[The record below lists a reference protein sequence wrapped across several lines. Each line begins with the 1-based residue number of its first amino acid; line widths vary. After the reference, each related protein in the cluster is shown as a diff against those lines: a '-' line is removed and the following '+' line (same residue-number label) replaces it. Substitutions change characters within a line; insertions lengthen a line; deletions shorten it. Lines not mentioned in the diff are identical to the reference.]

1 MRKPVD
7 ENRWQRIA
15 SLLDEL
21 LELPEAQRP
30 ARLAVLCED
39 DAGLRAE
46 IEALLETEGRRGLLD
61 LPAED
66 YLATLLDDAR
76 AERKRE
82 SARASRTPA
91 TDSTGSDPSRS
102 HDARFLPGTLLDGR
116 YRIVNR
122 LGRGGMGE
130 VFRADDL
137 KLGQAVALKFLS
149 EELTGGEELRARFLS
164 EVKLARQV
172 AHPNVCRVY
181 DVGETEGQL
190 FLSMEYVEG
199 EDLASLLKRIG
210 RLPREKAVQIAQQLC
225 AGLAAAHG
233 EGILH
238 RDLKPANV
246 MLDQRGRV
254 RITDF
259 GLAGLAEEL
268 EGAEV
273 LSGTPAYMSPEQLA
287 GKGVSIRSDLYALG
301 LLLYEL
307 FTGKRAFEGRSWDEV
322 KRARERA
329 PSTPSSHVAGI
340 DPTVER
346 VILRCLEEDPTDRPS
361 SAREVAAAL
370 PGGDPLA
377 AALAAGETPSPEM
390 VAAAGPA
397 GRLSSRAAVSLL
409 AATLAVL
416 ILVAGLAG
424 RSFLIN
430 RVPYQKPAA
439 ALASDAREILAGLGY
454 VDPPLDSAHEFRRN
468 SDYLRWVARTNPA
481 PDRWRALSL
490 PGQAAFRFH
499 YRQAPQ
505 LLDPWNWTGEIL
517 DDDPAP
523 KPGDVRLIT
532 DLRGKLRFLSVVPPA
547 AAAPADE
554 APPPDW
560 SPLFAAAGLVMDDF
574 VPTRPTRQP
583 PLFADRRAAWN
594 GVLPEAGDLPV
605 RVEAASNGLQFV
617 FFETVLPSDPYWSGT
632 SGDEQSKAGSR
643 LLTRLVWSVLYV
655 SALAVTLVLAV
666 RNLGT
671 GRGDR
676 RGAARLAALVLAARL
691 GWWLLA
697 GHHLPSFWRELGL
710 ASVAAG
716 RALFV
721 AAVAWL
727 MYVAFEPLLRRIWPQ
742 FLISW
747 SRLLAGRFRDPL
759 VGRDILGGVLAGAVC
774 IVLASQLHVLIPEW
788 LAWSNPPFPLPYPGP
803 QFYSPVTDPL
813 LGARHA
819 LAAVLTA
826 LLTGVWGNMVIL
838 AFLLGVLTLVR
849 KRWIACGVFVGFAAT
864 LGWTAQFSDYSVLG
878 LSLSGMTWGVITL
891 VIFRRGFLMSIAGCF
906 TLCLYN
912 AFPITA
918 DVSSPYFSTSLFALG
933 LLAALAAYGCRIS
946 IGLRQRRADPV
957 IGVSLDPRG

>member
-1 MRKPVD
+1 MRRSLD
-7 ENRWQRIA
+7 RGRWQRIA
-15 SLLDEL
+15 VLLDEL
-21 LELPEAQRP
+21 LELPEGERP
-30 ARLAVLCED
+30 GRLAALCDD
-39 DAGLRAE
+39 DAELRRE
-46 IEALLETEGRRGLLD
+46 IEALLEVEGERGLLD
-61 LPAED
+61 SPAVD
-66 YLATLLDDAR
+66 YLATLI
-76 AERKRE
+76 EEVGVKRQGK
-82 SARASRTPA
+82 SSQPP
-91 TDSTGSDPSRS
+91 GNPGSRS
-102 HDARFLPGTLLDGR
+102 ADSHSSAARDGRFIPGELLAGR

-122 LGRGGMGE
+122 LGKGGMGE

-137 KLGQAVALKFLS
+137 KLGQEVALKFLS
-149 EELTGGEELRARFLS
+149 EELAVGEELKARFLT
-164 EVKLARQV
+164 EIKLARQI

-181 DVGETEGQL
+181 DVGESQGQL

-199 EDLASLLKRIG
+199 QDLASLLKRIG

-246 MLDQRGRV
+246 MLDERGRV

-287 GKGVSIRSDLYALG
+287 GEGVSVRSDIYALG

-307 FTGKRAFEGRSWDEV
+307 FTGRRAFEGRSWDEV
-322 KRARERA
+322 RRARERA
-329 PSTPSSHVAGI
+329 PSTPSSHISGI

-346 VILRCLEEDPTDRPS
+346 VILRCLEEEPTDRPS

-397 GRLSSRAAVSLL
+397 GRLSPRAAVSLF

-416 ILVAGLAG
+416 VLVAGLAG

-430 RVPYQKPAA
+430 RIPLQKPAA
-439 ALASDAREILAGLGY
+439 ALASDAREILFGLGY
-454 VDPPLDSAHEFRRN
+454 TEPPLDSAHEFRRN
-468 SDYLRWVARTNPA
+468 SDYLRWVDRTNPA
-481 PDRWRALSL
+481 PDRWQALSL
-490 PGQAAFRFH
+490 AGQPAFRFH
-499 YRQAPQ
+499 YRQAPR

-523 KPGDVRLIT
+523 KPGDTRLIM
-532 DLRGKLRFLSVVPPA
+532 DLRGRLRFLSVVPPA
-547 AAAPADE
+547 SGAPADE
-554 APPPDW
+554 ASPPDW
-560 SPLFAAAGLVMDDF
+560 SPLFAAAGLDMDHF

-583 PLFADRRAAWN
+583 QLFSDHRAAWN
-594 GVLPEAGDLPV
+594 GVLPEAGGLAV
-605 RVEAASNGLQFV
+605 RVEAASNRGRAV
-617 FFETVLPSDPYWSGT
+617 FFETVLPSDPYWLET
-632 SGDEQSKAGSR
+632 SGQEQSAPGSR
-643 LLTRLVWSVLYV
+643 RLTHWVWVVLIGSVLGM
-655 SALAVTLVLAV
+655 TLVLAV
-666 RNLGT
+666 RNLST

-676 RGAARLAALVLAARL
+676 RGAARLAALVLALRF

-697 GHHLPSFWRELGL
+697 GHHLPSFWAELGL
-710 ASVAAG
+710 AAAAGG

-721 AAVAWL
+721 AAVAWC
-727 MYVAFEPLLRRIWPQ
+727 MYVAIEPLLRRIWPQ

-759 VGRDILGGVLAGAVC
+759 VGRDLLGGVLAGAAC

-788 LAWSNPPFPLPYPGP
+788 LAWSNPTFPLRYTGP

-819 LAAVLTA
+819 LAAVITV
-826 LLTGVWGNMVIL
+826 LLTSVWGNLVLL

-849 KRWIACGVFVGFAAT
+849 KRWIAFGAFVAFGGVF
-864 LGWTAQFSDYSVLG
+864 GWTAQFSDYSPLG
-878 LSLSGMTWGVITL
+878 LALSMMAFGTVAM
-891 VIFRRGFLMSIAGCF
+891 VIFRFGFLMSITGCF
-906 TLCLYN
+906 TLFLYN

-946 IGLRQRRADPV
+946 MGVGQRA
-957 IGVSLDPRG
+957 PRTG